1 MVKNEIDTSGT
12 IHTTTRGKMRFH
24 IFRCTLLLLDLAV
37 VIKLTDYILVS
48 CAA

>member
-12 IHTTTRGKMRFH
+12 IHTTTRGKMHFH
-24 IFRCTLLLLDLAV
+24 IFQCTLLLLDLAV